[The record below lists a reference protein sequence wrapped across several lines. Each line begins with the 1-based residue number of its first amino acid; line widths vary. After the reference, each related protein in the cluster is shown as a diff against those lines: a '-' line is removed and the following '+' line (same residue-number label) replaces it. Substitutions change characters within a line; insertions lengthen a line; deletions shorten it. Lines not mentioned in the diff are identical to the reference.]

1 MAALTQSYETF
12 EKPGMVIAYKMGAVK
27 IFKGAMVG
35 VNASGY
41 VVSMAH
47 GTANLKFVG
56 LATETV
62 DNSAGAAGDKSIIVS
77 KVGTAVVKAASGFS
91 PAQSNVGAEV
101 YANTD
106 WEVQVSTSGL
116 TAQYKVGRIVAL
128 ENTST
133 GVSGVRV
140 RIDDYT

>member
-12 EKPGMVIAYKMGAVK
+12 EKPGMVIAYKMAAVK

-56 LATETV
+56 LASETV
-62 DNSAGAAGDKSIIVS
+62 DNSTGAAGDKSIIVS
-77 KVGTAVVKAASGFS
+77 KVGTVVVKAASGFT

-133 GVSGVRV
+133 GASGVRI